1 MFENLQEKLQRAF
14 KTLRGQATLT
24 EENIDEALREIRLA
38 LLEADVNF
46 KVVKQLIDQIRVK
59 AVGQDVLTA
68 LSPGEQVIK
77 IVRDELVEILGRD
90 TARMKFASQPPT
102 VILMAGLQGSGKTT
116 TSGKLANW
124 LKNGGHRPLLVS
136 VDVYRPAA
144 REQLKVVAQAVKA
157 NIYEGEVGEATPGP
171 RDPRAKEARREAIN
185 TGSDVLIVDTAGRLH
200 IDDQLMDEMQL
211 LKRLLNP
218 QEILFVADAMTGQ
231 DAVNSADEFHKKLS
245 LTGVVLTK
253 MDGDARG
260 GAALSIRQVTGQP
273 IKFIGVG
280 EKYDALEPF
289 HPDRIVSR
297 ILGMGDILSLIERAE
312 SQIDKKKAQEMATKA
327 LTGDGFSL
335 EDFRD
340 QLRQVKKM
348 GSMKSLLGML
358 PSIGPFSGLQKAA
371 DNVDEGQINRVE
383 AIINSMTTHERNH
396 HEVING
402 SRRKR
407 IARGSGTTVQEVNN
421 LLRQY
426 AQMKKMFKQMGKTV
440 APRTGLFHQLQGQP
454 AHGVAGIDFHH
465 RLEPAIAL
473 GCAIDE
479 GVDANRPDIAGALQ
493 FRFEQRKDVAIEA
506 LEAARNVRRFAE
518 QRGYVRRY
526 AAAVV
531 GRRPVGPELSLA
543 VIDQAGVAAELQVA
557 RPHLQL
563 DGEIQRALQPG
574 FDDHLSAILQGT
586 GQPLLLCRQ
595 HL

>member
-14 KTLRGQATLT
+14 KTLRGQARLT

-46 KVVKQLIDQIRVK
+46 KVVKQLIDQIRAK
-59 AVGQDVLTA
+59 AVGQEVLTA

-77 IVRDELVEILGRD
+77 IVRDELVDLLGKD

-102 VILMAGLQGSGKTT
+102 VVLMAGLQGSGKTT

-124 LKNGGHRPLLVS
+124 FKTGGHRPLLVS

-157 NIYEGEVGEATPGP
+157 QIYEGHVAADAFVRGEADESAGSYTKSPDVE
-171 RDPRAKEARREAIN
+171 RLAKEARREAVVS
-185 TGSDVLIVDTAGRLH
+185 GCDVLIVDTAGRLH
-200 IDDQLMDEMQL
+200 IDDQLMDEMQS
-211 LKRLLNP
+211 LKKLLNP
-218 QEILFVADAMTGQ
+218 SEILFVADAMTGQ
-231 DAVNSADEFHKKLS
+231 DAVRSAEEFHKKLS

-312 SQIDKKKAQEMATKA
+312 SQIDKKKAQEMATRA

-348 GSMKSLLGML
+348 GSMKSLMGML

-383 AIINSMTTHERNH
+383 AIINSMTMHERHH

-426 AQMKKMFKQMGKTV
+426 AQMKKMFKQMGKPSF
-440 APRTGLFHQLQGQP
+440 ARRL
-454 AHGVAGIDFHH
+454 AGMK
-465 RLEPAIAL
+465 L
-473 GCAIDE
+473 
-479 GVDANRPDIAGALQ
+479 
-493 FRFEQRKDVAIEA
+493 
-506 LEAARNVRRFAE
+506 
-518 QRGYVRRY
+518 
-526 AAAVV
+526 
-531 GRRPVGPELSLA
+531 
-543 VIDQAGVAAELQVA
+543 
-557 RPHLQL
+557 
-563 DGEIQRALQPG
+563 PG
-574 FDDHLSAILQGT
+574 M
-586 GQPLLLCRQ
+586 
-595 HL
+595 

>member
-46 KVVKQLIDQIRVK
+46 KVVKELIDHIRAK
-59 AVGQDVLTA
+59 AVGQEVMTA

-77 IVRDELVEILGRD
+77 ILRDELVEILGKD
-90 TARMKFASQPPT
+90 TARVKFASQPPT
-102 VILMAGLQGSGKTT
+102 VVLMAGLQGSGKTT

-144 REQLKVVAQAVKA
+144 REQLRVVAQAVKSH
-157 NIYEGEVGEATPGP
+157 IYEGQVTEANTATVE
-171 RDPRAKEARREAIN
+171 RLVKEARREAVVS
-185 TGSDVLIVDTAGRLH
+185 GCDVLIVDTAGRLH
-200 IDDQLMDEMQL
+200 IDDQLMDEMQS
-211 LKRLLNP
+211 LKKLLNP
-218 QEILFVADAMTGQ
+218 SEILFVADAMTGQ
-231 DAVNSADEFHKKLS
+231 DAVRSAEEFHKKLS

-260 GAALSIRQVTGQP
+260 GAALSIRHVTGQP
-273 IKFIGVG
+273 IKFIGIG

-312 SQIDKKKAQEMATKA
+312 QHVDKKKAEEMAKKA
-327 LTGDGFSL
+327 FSGDGFSL

-340 QLRQVKKM
+340 QLRSVKKM
-348 GSMKSLLGML
+348 GSMKSLMGML

-371 DNVDEGQINRVE
+371 DQVDEKQIDRVE
-383 AIINSMTTHERNH
+383 AIINSMTMHERNH

-407 IARGSGTTVQEVNN
+407 IARGSGTTIQEVNN

-426 AQMKKMFKQMGKTV
+426 AQMKKMFKQMGKPSF
-440 APRTGLFHQLQGQP
+440 ARRL
-454 AHGVAGIDFHH
+454 AGM
-465 RLEPAIAL
+465 
-473 GCAIDE
+473 
-479 GVDANRPDIAGALQ
+479 
-493 FRFEQRKDVAIEA
+493 KM
-506 LEAARNVRRFAE
+506 
-518 QRGYVRRY
+518 
-526 AAAVV
+526 
-531 GRRPVGPELSLA
+531 
-543 VIDQAGVAAELQVA
+543 
-557 RPHLQL
+557 
-563 DGEIQRALQPG
+563 PG
-574 FDDHLSAILQGT
+574 M
-586 GQPLLLCRQ
+586 
-595 HL
+595 

>member
-14 KTLRGQATLT
+14 KSLRGQARLT

-46 KVVKQLIDQIRVK
+46 KVVKQLIDQIRAK
-59 AVGQDVLTA
+59 AVGQEVMTA

-77 IVRDELVEILGRD
+77 IVRDELVALLGTD
-90 TARMKFASQPPT
+90 TARVKFASQPPT
-102 VILMAGLQGSGKTT
+102 VVLMAGLQGSGKTT
-116 TSGKLANW
+116 TSGKLAHW
-124 LKNGGHRPLLVS
+124 FKQGGHRPLLVS

-157 NIYEGEVGEATPGP
+157 NIYEGQVTEANTATVE
-171 RDPRAKEARREAIN
+171 RLVKEAKREAVVS
-185 TGSDVLIVDTAGRLH
+185 GCDVLIVDTAGRLH
-200 IDDQLMDEMQL
+200 IDEQLMDEMQS
-211 LKRLLNP
+211 LKKLLNP
-218 QEILFVADAMTGQ
+218 SEILFVADAMTGQ

-312 SQIDKKKAQEMATKA
+312 QQIDKKKAAEMASKA
-327 LTGDGFSL
+327 LSGDGFSL

-340 QLRQVKKM
+340 QLRQVRKM
-348 GSMKSLLGML
+348 GSIKNLMGML
-358 PSIGPFSGLQKAA
+358 PAIGPFSGLQKAA
-371 DNVDEGQINRVE
+371 DHVDEKQINRVE
-383 AIINSMTTHERNH
+383 AIINSMTAHERTH

-407 IARGSGTTVQEVNN
+407 IARGSGTTIQEVNN

-426 AQMKKMFKQMGKTV
+426 AQMKKMFKQMGK
-440 APRTGLFHQLQGQP
+440 ASFAR
-454 AHGVAGIDFHH
+454 
-465 RLEPAIAL
+465 RLASM
-473 GCAIDE
+473 
-479 GVDANRPDIAGALQ
+479 
-493 FRFEQRKDVAIEA
+493 KM
-506 LEAARNVRRFAE
+506 
-518 QRGYVRRY
+518 
-526 AAAVV
+526 
-531 GRRPVGPELSLA
+531 
-543 VIDQAGVAAELQVA
+543 
-557 RPHLQL
+557 
-563 DGEIQRALQPG
+563 PG
-574 FDDHLSAILQGT
+574 M
-586 GQPLLLCRQ
+586 
-595 HL
+595 